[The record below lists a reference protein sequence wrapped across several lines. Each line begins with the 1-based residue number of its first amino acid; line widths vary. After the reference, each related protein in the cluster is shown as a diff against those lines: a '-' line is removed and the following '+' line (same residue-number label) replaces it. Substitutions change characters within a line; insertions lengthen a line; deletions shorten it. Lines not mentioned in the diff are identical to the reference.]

1 MFIGFYFPK
10 VGTIYNVQYKRTRI
24 TTEAFSMRETMH
36 QAPCQAEIFQLSKTY
51 KPTTANISRV
61 GCIKISFII

>member
-10 VGTIYNVQYKRTRI
+10 IETIYNVQYKRTRI

-36 QAPCQAEIFQLSKTY
+36 QAPCPAEIFSAKQNVQADYRKYVEGRLY
-51 KPTTANISRV
+51 
-61 GCIKISFII
+61 